1 MEHEM
6 AFIDNDKQIFA
17 HCNNW
22 WLMFSDSVL
31 RVFTEARDFHYTVIK
46 VATPQGGA
54 VKSHGTLIKGSFK
67 RQTSWYDST
76 VKSERY
82 LN

>member
-1 MEHEM
+1 
-6 AFIDNDKQIFA
+6 
-17 HCNNW
+17 
-22 WLMFSDSVL
+22 MFSDSVL

-67 RQTSWYDST
+67 RQTS
-76 VKSERY
+76 
-82 LN
+82 